1 MDSFYSSWEK
11 ILSGVPQGSTLGP
24 LLFNIFMCDMVLI
37 LKTTSFTD
45 YADDHT
51 PFVVIENTTNVIKAL
66 EDIGENLIKWFSDYQ
81 IKRNTD
87 KCHVLLNSQG
97 LNTIRIGNVCLKNS
111 SSKKMLGVNFDY
123 KLII

>member
-1 MDSFYSSWEK
+1 MDSFYGSWEK